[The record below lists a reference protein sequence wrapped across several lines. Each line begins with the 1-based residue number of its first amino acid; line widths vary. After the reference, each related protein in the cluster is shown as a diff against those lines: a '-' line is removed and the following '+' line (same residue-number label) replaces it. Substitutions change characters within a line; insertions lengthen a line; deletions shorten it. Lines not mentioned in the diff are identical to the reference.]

1 MVALDDRFYPHIV
14 DQIWSY
20 MNYPDYLIGRSVSR
34 SWKKRADT
42 RLRMEENL
50 ARHISI
56 SIIRVGGGRD
66 GGSSSAP
73 DQAAAGAVTAN
84 GYPEYSGKGKGKAKE
99 VVAED
104 GGWVDMVEVRSRDV
118 FAPRRSV
125 VLCYEPLSFWDFAGR
140 PELERQWSLLLAKT
154 ELVDLMGIMSFV
166 DGKDYGRL
174 PSMIGPFATLRWHHG
189 GQGVGPLLSDHSTQ
203 VVFAAV
209 DAARG
214 LTVPRLR
221 IATAGLA
228 EVVINVDCFTNPLK
242 DTVCLDSLNTVLA
255 LPDFIK
261 EWSMITMILNNRIPD
276 RDKARDT
283 RPGYTSVGL
292 MINFIETAREL
303 ELTVRVVGVE
313 RFLND
318 PDLWDTLLFRVREQ
332 MEDPEER
339 NDLVVFWTHEDY
351 KMQYGI
357 EQYLTHTVR

>member
-20 MNYPDYLIGRSVSR
+20 MAYPDYLIGRSVSR
-34 SWKKRADT
+34 SWRRRAEH
-42 RLRMEENL
+42 RLQTEERL

-56 SIIRVGGGRD
+56 SVTRVGGSND
-66 GGSSSAP
+66 GK
-73 DQAAAGAVTAN
+73 AANN
-84 GYPEYSGKGKGKAKE
+84 GKPEYVGKGKGKVTE
-99 VVAED
+99 VEIVPDNAGDD
-104 GGWVDMVEVRSRDV
+104 GDGIDMIEVRSRDV
-118 FAPRRSV
+118 FSPHQSV
-125 VLCYEPLSFWDFAGR
+125 ILCYEPISFWNFVDNA
-140 PELERQWSLLLAKT
+140 ELERRWSLLLAKT
-154 ELVDLMGIMSFV
+154 ELIDLMGIMTFR

-174 PSMIGPFATLRWHHG
+174 PSMIGPFATLRWHHNG
-189 GQGVGPLLSDHSTQ
+189 NSVGPLLTDHSTQ
-203 VVFAAV
+203 VVFGAV
-209 DAARG
+209 DAARN

-221 IATAGLA
+221 ISTAGLA

-242 DTVCLDSLNTVLA
+242 DTACLDSLNTALA

-261 EWSMITMILNNRIPD
+261 EWSMTTMILNNKIPD
-276 RDKARDT
+276 RDKAKDS

-313 RFLND
+313 RFLDD

-332 MEDPEER
+332 MDDPEER

>member
-1 MVALDDRFYPHIV
+1 MITLDDRFYPHIV

-34 SWKKRADT
+34 SWKKRADN
-42 RLRMEENL
+42 RLRMEETL

-56 SIIRVGGGRD
+56 SIARIGGGSITA
-66 GGSSSAP
+66 SSSQ
-73 DQAAAGAVTAN
+73 DKGKAVAS
-84 GYPEYSGKGKGKAKE
+84 GYPGGSGKGKGKARA
-99 VVAED
+99 VIED
-104 GGWVDMVEVRSRDV
+104 DWMVEVRSRDV
-118 FAPRRSV
+118 FAPWRSV
-125 VLCYEPLSFWDFAGR
+125 ILCYEPLSFWDFTGK

-154 ELVDLMGIMSFV
+154 ELVDLLGIMSFI

-174 PSMIGPFATLRWHHG
+174 PSMIGPFATMRWYHG
-189 GQGVGPLLSDHSTQ
+189 GHGEWPLLSEHSTQ
-203 VVFAAV
+203 VVFAV
-209 DAARG
+209 LDAARS
-214 LTVPRLR
+214 LMVPRLR
-221 IATAGLA
+221 ISTAGLA
-228 EVVINVDCFTNPLK
+228 EIVINVDCFTNPLK
-242 DTVCLDSLNTVLA
+242 NTECLDSLNTVLA

-261 EWSMITMILNNRIPD
+261 EWSMITMILNNKIPD
-276 RDKARDT
+276 RDKAKDT

-292 MINFIETAREL
+292 MINFIEMAREL

-313 RFLND
+313 RFLDD

>member
-1 MVALDDRFYPHIV
+1 MRALDDRFYPHIV

-20 MNYPDYLIGRSVSR
+20 MSYPDYLIGRSVSR
-34 SWKKRADT
+34 SWKKRADN

-56 SIIRVGGGRD
+56 SVTRVGGSNGKAVNGD
-66 GGSSSAP
+66 P
-73 DQAAAGAVTAN
+73 DYV
-84 GYPEYSGKGKGKAKE
+84 GKGKGKAKE
-99 VVAED
+99 VVDD
-104 GGWVDMVEVRSRDV
+104 GVDMIEVRSRDV
-118 FAPRRSV
+118 FTPRRSV
-125 VLCYEPLSFWDFAGR
+125 ILCYEPLSFWDFAGK

-154 ELVDLMGIMSFV
+154 ELVDLMGIMSFR

-174 PSMIGPFATLRWHHG
+174 PSMIGSFATLRWQHG
-189 GQGVGPLLSDHSTQ
+189 GRGMGPLMTDHSTQ
-203 VVFAAV
+203 VVFAAI

-221 IATAGLA
+221 ISTAGLA
-228 EVVINVDCFTNPLK
+228 EIVINVDCFTNPLK
-242 DTVCLDSLNTVLA
+242 DTACLDSLNTVLA

-261 EWSMITMILNNRIPD
+261 EWSMITMILNNKVPEKE
-276 RDKARDT
+276 KAKDT

-313 RFLND
+313 RFLDD

>member
-20 MNYPDYLIGRSVSR
+20 MNYPDYLIGRRVSR
-34 SWKKRADT
+34 SWKRRADH
-42 RLRMEENL
+42 RLRTEENL

-56 SIIRVGGGRD
+56 SVSRVGGSNGK
-66 GGSSSAP
+66 
-73 DQAAAGAVTAN
+73 AVTN
-84 GYPEYSGKGKGKAKE
+84 GLPEYVGKGKGKAKE
-99 VVAED
+99 VEVEIVADDSGD
-104 GGWVDMVEVRSRDV
+104 GVDMIEVRSRDV
-118 FAPRRSV
+118 FAPHRSV
-125 VLCYEPLSFWDFAGR
+125 ILCYEPLSFWSFAGN
-140 PELERQWSLLLAKT
+140 PELERHWSLLFAKT
-154 ELVDLMGIMSFV
+154 ELVDLMDVMSFR

-189 GQGVGPLLSDHSTQ
+189 GRGVGPLLTDHSTQ
-203 VVFAAV
+203 VVFGAV

-221 IATAGLA
+221 ISTAGLA

-242 DTVCLDSLNTVLA
+242 DTACLDSLNSVLA

-261 EWSMITMILNNRIPD
+261 EWSMITMILNNKIPD
-276 RDKARDT
+276 WDKAKDS

-313 RFLND
+313 RFLDD